1 MISPMLVALMLTDYG
16 LPGVFVMLG
25 IVPLFPAL
33 LLWLYGTETS
43 GRVLEEVS
51 P

>member
-1 MISPMLVALMLTDYG
+1 VMLNNFG
-16 LPGVFVMLG
+16 LPGVFTMLG
-25 IVPLFPAL
+25 LVPLVPAVL
-33 LLWLYGTETS
+33 VSLFGTETK